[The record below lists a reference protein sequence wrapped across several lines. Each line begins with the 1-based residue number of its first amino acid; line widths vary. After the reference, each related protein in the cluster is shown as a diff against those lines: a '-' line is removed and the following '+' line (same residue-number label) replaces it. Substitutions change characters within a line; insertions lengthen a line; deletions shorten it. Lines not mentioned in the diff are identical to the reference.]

1 MKRIATIMLIITLLF
16 CSACSRGAGKS
27 VIFAIDASPATLDP
41 QYASEIGALTVINN
55 TFEGLVRYNNKGEII
70 PGIASKWEISEDG
83 LVYNFTLKNAT
94 EWYCPTALKKEFGE
108 DFYNKF
114 YSETITAKDFV
125 FACKRVLDPTISSPH
140 APKLMVI
147 EGAAQV
153 RSGEADFSALG
164 VKAIS
169 DTQLEFRLTHP
180 CEDFLER
187 LTESAFMPCNEEFF
201 NAMGGRYGLSS
212 RHILCNGPFY
222 LSNWNPESS
231 LTIKRNKCYAG
242 EQEVLPMNV
251 VFSFDSAPESIG
263 SKLSNGSLSAA
274 FLPAQRE
281 IPEEVNIKAEIPN
294 TVYGFMFNCSD
305 SVIKNANIRK
315 ALCETIE
322 ISLFDTEEKGV
333 KRTNGFIPESC
344 LIGNI
349 PYRIRVGEQTPS
361 IVYNKSKAKT
371 HFQNGLK
378 NLETEQITVTVLC
391 PEKMDLAV
399 RKQLQLWQ
407 KVFGIS
413 FAVSVTNMSDK
424 EISTAVSLGNYQ
436 IALSC
441 VSSDK
446 TNADAFIADFREGGP
461 FRFNSKTFKGTV
473 DQLKTVE
480 SDEEIL
486 TGCYTAEDYILEQGV
501 FFPLYTL
508 TTKFVV
514 SNDTEGIY
522 IINSSRIVSFIN
534 ARRFD

>member
-1 MKRIATIMLIITLLF
+1 MKRIAAILLIITLLF

-27 VIFAIDASPATLDP
+27 VTFAIDASPSTLDP
-41 QYASEIGALTVINN
+41 QYADEIGALTVINN
-55 TFEGLVRYNNKGEII
+55 TFEGLVRYNDKGEIV
-70 PGIASKWEISEDG
+70 PGIASKWEISQDG
-83 LVYNFTLKNAT
+83 LVYTFTLKTAT
-94 EWYCPTALKKEFGE
+94 EWYCPTALKREFGE
-108 DFYNKF
+108 EFYDKF

-147 EGAAQV
+147 KGAAEI

-169 DTQLEFRLTHP
+169 DTQLEFRLTAP
-180 CEDFLER
+180 CEDFLHR
-187 LTESAFMPCNEEFF
+187 LTGSAFMPCNEEFF

-242 EQEVLPMNV
+242 EQEVLPANV
-251 VFSFDSAPESIG
+251 VFYFDSSSESVC

-274 FLPAQRE
+274 FLSAQSE
-281 IPEEVNIKAEIPN
+281 IPEEVNIQAEISN

-305 SVIKNANIRK
+305 SVLKNANIRK
-315 ALCETIE
+315 ALCETIDT
-322 ISLFDTEEKGV
+322 SLFDTNEQGY
-333 KRTNGFIPESC
+333 KRTEGFIPESC

-349 PYRIRVGEQTPS
+349 PYRVRVGEQTPS
-361 IVYNKSKAKT
+361 ITYNKTKAKT
-371 HFQNGLK
+371 HFKNGLK
-378 NLETEQITVTVLC
+378 NLEAEQITVTVLC

-413 FAVSVTNMSDK
+413 FAVSVTNMTDK
-424 EISTAVSLGNYQ
+424 EIATAVSLGNYQ

-446 TNADAFIADFREGGP
+446 TNADAFLSDFREGGP
-461 FRFNSKTFKGTV
+461 FRFNSKTYRGTI

-486 TGCYTAEDYILEQGV
+486 TGCYTAEDYILKQGV

-514 SNDTEGIY
+514 SKDAEGIY